1 MERTRR
7 AIKRRVQKPIPSKN
21 AARFITIWVVGSKHF
36 RRYILEELITK
47 LLTYAVFSI
56 TRRRDYTGAHIYI
69 YVHKRTTCLYS
80 APGTN
85 HLYKFDR
92 KIRRP
97 RWVYRFRVHDGRIA
111 RTGPTFKGRLAEL
124 LYLL

>member
-47 LLTYAVFSI
+47 LLTYAIFSI
-56 TRRRDYTGAHIYI
+56 TRRRDYTGAHIYM
-69 YVHKRTTCLYS
+69 YTNAQLVYTRRPGRTTYIS
-80 APGTN
+80 SIG
-85 HLYKFDR
+85 KFDAR
-92 KIRRP
+92 GGFENVRTDLPFSCTRRA
-97 RWVYRFRVHDGRIA
+97 YCTYGTYI
-111 RTGPTFKGRLAEL
+111 
-124 LYLL
+124 